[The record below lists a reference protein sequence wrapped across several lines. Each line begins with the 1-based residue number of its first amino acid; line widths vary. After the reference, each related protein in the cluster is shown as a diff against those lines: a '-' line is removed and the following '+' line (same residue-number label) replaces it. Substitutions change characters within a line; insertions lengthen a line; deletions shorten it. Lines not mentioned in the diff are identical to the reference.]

1 MADPTSLLHQPS
13 REEDPETP
21 SNNLYHSLDQI
32 IEQSEA
38 SFGWNQFLQSILV
51 SLASLF
57 DGTQTF
63 ISVYTDA
70 TPTWHCS
77 SDTTTCNTSSDI
89 CDLSTSDWAWD
100 SVSSKT
106 IISDWNL
113 QCSSSFIT
121 GLPASSYFMGG
132 VIGGLL
138 LGTLA
143 DSSLGRKRLLVIS
156 CITMSVAAFA
166 TIFSTNVWIYS
177 ALRFASGIGRSSIST
192 CVLVLLMERVGRKW
206 RPRVGIMQ
214 FFFFTLGFLSLPAIA
229 YINRA
234 NSWRALYLCTS
245 IPAMFYCLFLHF
257 FVKESPRWLFMNG
270 RGEEA
275 ITVLKKSAASKPI
288 ISELNSLLCAE
299 DLRSKAAESTKSSD
313 PYKSMKELFAKK
325 WAMKR
330 TLVVMVLG
338 FGIGMVYYGMP
349 LGVGNLGFNIYL
361 SVMFNALLEIPSYPL
376 TLIILEKWSRKFS
389 VLWFCLVSGICGV
402 VCAVVGDQQKVIRIV
417 LELASFFC
425 SRTAW
430 NLISMFTVEL
440 FPTCVRNSA
449 TSLLRQSYI
458 LSAVFSSMLVSVGSS
473 SGFLSYGVFG
483 VAIFV
488 SGFFVAFLPDTR
500 GGTLCDTMDEQERK
514 ENMILG

>member
-1 MADPTSLLHQPS
+1 M
-13 REEDPETP
+13 
-21 SNNLYHSLDQI
+21 
-32 IEQSEA
+32 
-38 SFGWNQFLQSILV
+38 G
-51 SLASLF
+51 
-57 DGTQTF
+57 
-63 ISVYTDA
+63 SV
-70 TPTWHCS
+70 
-77 SDTTTCNTSSDI
+77 
-89 CDLSTSDWAWD
+89 L
-100 SVSSKT
+100 
-106 IISDWNL
+106 
-113 QCSSSFIT
+113 
-121 GLPASSYFMGG
+121 GG
-132 VIGGLL
+132 IL

-143 DSSLGRKRLLVIS
+143 DSSLGRKRLLLIS
-156 CITMSVAAFA
+156 CITMSVAAFT

-177 ALRFASGIGRSSIST
+177 ALRLVSGVGRSCIST
-192 CVLVLLMERVGRKW
+192 CVLVLLMERVGGKW

-245 IPAMFYCLFLHF
+245 IPAMLYCILLQF

-275 ITVLKKSAASKPI
+275 IAILKKSALSNPI
-288 ISELNSLLCAE
+288 SGFNSVLLSA
-299 DLRSKAAESTKSSD
+299 DLRSKAPESTKSSD
-313 PYKSMKELFAKK
+313 PYKSMKDLFAKK
-325 WAMKR
+325 WALRR

-361 SVMFNALLEIPSYPL
+361 SVMFNALLEIPSYPI

-389 VLWFCLVSGICGV
+389 VLWFCLAGGICGV
-402 VCAVVGDQQKVIRIV
+402 LCAVVGDKQKVIRIV

-449 TSLLRQSYI
+449 TSLLRQSYV

-473 SGFLSYGVFG
+473 NGFLSYGVFG

-488 SGFFVAFLPDTR
+488 SGFFVAFLPDSR
-500 GGTLCDTMDEQERK
+500 GGTLCDTMDEQEGK